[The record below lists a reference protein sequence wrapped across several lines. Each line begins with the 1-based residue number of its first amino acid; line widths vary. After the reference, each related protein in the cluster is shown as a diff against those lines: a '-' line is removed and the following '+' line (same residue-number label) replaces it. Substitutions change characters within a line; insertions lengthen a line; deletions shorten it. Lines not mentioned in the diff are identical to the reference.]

1 MALGLLQKNLCPQ
14 YKKATGKPSG
24 SHFFFKE

>member
-1 MALGLLQKNLCPQ
+1 MALGLLQKKPPSQ